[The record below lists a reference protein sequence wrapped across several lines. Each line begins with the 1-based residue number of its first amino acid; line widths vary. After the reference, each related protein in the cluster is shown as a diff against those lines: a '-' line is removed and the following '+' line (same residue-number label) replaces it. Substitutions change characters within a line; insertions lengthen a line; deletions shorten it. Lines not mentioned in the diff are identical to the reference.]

1 MLNIILTPFYRIAAI
16 AAVVFA
22 VLAAVYRKGS
32 TSGVDSYVN
41 KQNREAQDA
50 VEKADR
56 ARIGVAVTPTNRLRD
71 NDGYRRD

>member
-1 MLNIILTPFYRIAAI
+1 MLNAILAPFYRIAA
-16 AAVVFA
+16 VVALVLA

-41 KQNREAQDA
+41 KQNKEAQDA
-50 VEKADR
+50 IEKADR
-56 ARIGVAVTPTNRLRD
+56 ARIGVAVTPSNRLRD